1 MDSIGARIKK
11 IRKNANLT
19 QQKFADKLGLKQN
32 TVASYE
38 IDRIIPSEMVKK
50 SLCREFNINLAW
62 LQDGKGKMYIEDSL
76 EERYSINVAKLQ
88 RTDDETLIR
97 WVNTIAETNP
107 EALKE
112 IESFM
117 KKLLEID
124 E

>member
-1 MDSIGARIKK
+1 MDSIGARIKR

-38 IDRIIPSEMVKK
+38 IDRIVPSEMVKI
-50 SLCREFNINLAW
+50 SICREFSINLAW

-76 EERYSINVAKLQ
+76 EERYSINIAKLQ

-97 WVNTIAETNP
+97 WVNAIAETNP

>member
-1 MDSIGARIKK
+1 MDSIGARIKR

-38 IDRIIPSEMVKK
+38 IDRIVPSEMVKI
-50 SLCREFNINLAW
+50 SICREFSINFAW
-62 LQDGKGKMYIEDSL
+62 LQDGKGKMYIEDSI
-76 EERYSINVAKLQ
+76 EERYSINIAKLQ

-97 WVNTIAETNP
+97 WVNAIAETNP